1 MRAQSPRL
9 RGVRMTREYLAAHG
23 VQAAL
28 ASAVCEVL
36 RSRPADPILG
46 IRDILLAKEAA
57 KTKAMMDAPPAKE
70 PMKLAAQSC
79 FEVSF
84 DVRDRTERL
93 PTALT
98 HCPPARRCR
107 TSYDSHSSRAGAS
120 LPPLRLPV
128 ARECGD
134 MRSA

>member
-1 MRAQSPRL
+1 MP
-9 RGVRMTREYLAAHG
+9 REYLAAHG

-36 RSRPADPILG
+36 RTRPADPILG

-57 KTKAMMDAPPAKE
+57 KTNAIMDDAQPAKE
-70 PMKLAAQSC
+70 PVKLAAQSC

-98 HCPPARRCR
+98 DCSHARRCR
-107 TSYDSHSSRAGAS
+107 TSYVSHSSRAGAS

>member
-1 MRAQSPRL
+1 MS
-9 RGVRMTREYLAAHG
+9 REYLAAHG

-36 RSRPADPILG
+36 RTRPADPILG

-57 KTKAMMDAPPAKE
+57 KTNAIMDDAQPAKE
-70 PMKLAAQSC
+70 PVKLAAQSC
-79 FEVSF
+79 FEVRF

-98 HCPPARRCR
+98 DCPPARRCR
-107 TSYDSHSSRAGAS
+107 TSYVSHSSRAGAS